1 MEPICPKCQSHH
13 IEPRNLGRK
22 TGSAVGVLA
31 GAAMAVS
38 GAAVVGTIAAGP
50 AGAVI
55 GPVAAALL
63 RALAGG
69 TAGCAVGAALGEVVD
84 ESILDNHRCLRCG
97 HRFGI
102 QRT

>member
-1 MEPICPKCQSHH
+1 MELICPKCQSSHV
-13 IEPRNLGRK
+13 EPRNLGRK

-31 GAAMAVS
+31 GAAIAVT
-38 GAAVVGTIAAGP
+38 GVAVAGTIAAGP

>member
-1 MEPICPKCQSHH
+1 MKSICPKCQSHH
-13 IEPRNLGRK
+13 VEPRNLGRK

-50 AGAVI
+50 AGVVI

-69 TAGCAVGAALGEVVD
+69 TAGCAIGAALGEVVD